1 MGDINRGDD
10 LARPGARMN
19 PRPHLQQIAELLGVS
34 KMTVSRA
41 LREGTPV
48 DAELRAKIREAAARL
63 GYQTNSRISEL
74 MSEIRK
80 SSRESD
86 YRETLGFVWT
96 HQSVKNTRSF
106 FQEGFEG
113 AQARAEV
120 LGYKLDEFHFKDEAL
135 SGRALSRIL
144 HSRGIRGVI
153 IAAPADQRRY
163 PHMWLEW
170 KKFCCVLIGRSMANA
185 GLARVQH
192 DHFSG
197 TVHILRHLRRL
208 HYKRIGLVLAHSMD
222 ERSLRQVRSAFLG
235 FHPESSSD
243 AAKLIYTGETFDAK
257 SLRQWIKLNKP
268 NVVVSNFE
276 APFPTAEQLQS
287 VLPKSV
293 ALASLN
299 WSSSHP
305 DIAGIMQQRTFMG
318 EEAIDLLAR
327 RLQQNRM
334 GLDSLAPTVMIP
346 GLWIDGASVP
356 RA

>member
-1 MGDINRGDD
+1 
-10 LARPGARMN
+10 MN
-19 PRPHLQQIAELLGVS
+19 QRPHLQQIAELLGVS

-48 DAELRAKIREAAARL
+48 AAELRAKIREAAARL
-63 GYQTNSRISEL
+63 GYQTDSRISEL

-80 SSRESD
+80 SRESG

-113 AQARAEV
+113 AQTRAEI
-120 LGYKLDEFHFKDEAL
+120 LGYKLDEFHLKDEAL

-144 HSRGIRGVI
+144 YSRGIRGVI
-153 IAAPADQRRY
+153 IAAPVDQRCY

-208 HYKRIGLVLAHSMD
+208 HYERIGLVLAHSMD

-235 FHPESSSD
+235 FHPSSSLD

-257 SLRQWIKLNKP
+257 SLRKWITQTKP

-276 APFPTAEQLQS
+276 EPFPTAKQLQS

-299 WSSSHP
+299 WSSTQP
-305 DIAGIMQQRTFMG
+305 DIAGIMQQRSFMG

-327 RLQQNRM
+327 RLQQKRM

-356 RA
+356 RARPERKFSPSRKGVTVT